1 MNKEL
6 AEKLDPKTKSDAER
20 QRALEQLVFNSKKP
34 EADTWK
40 TIIPLLEQ
48 EPVAWIQ
55 TLEIRLL
62 KRLPFEVGFMKSA
75 FSLLDSSQA
84 SLRLEGAGLIREVL
98 DRLNSEKNLDALST
112 FETELLSTL
121 VAALGRED
129 LSAQQSV
136 WLELYLALSSI
147 SASSAV
153 SDAMITLLPKGC
165 DKSLLTFAQYVQG
178 RYTENCLEPLLAGFA
193 ETKSEDTLQHLVR
206 ALRVKVSK
214 EGSVQG
220 YPSRETIIQALLG
233 TLKSK
238 SENVRR
244 EACSVLASR
253 AKAASKTKTP
263 LPLEDDVWD
272 GVFNIYDQR
281 LASPVAR
288 DKDEANM
295 AIAALPITQDRLDR
309 LFVVMHRVQDGMDKQ
324 NVVGLI
330 GSFTIQGSRTELLRL
345 LRENFAGLRLEEQKI
360 TLKSVSKY
368 LPDDEIEIEFD
379 KLISGKGLH
388 SDIFSLLG
396 DKLFAPIPSLKGRLM
411 KWLGLNEKSKRPLLE
426 QFQLPMMHTK
436 ILQAARRLNND
447 PEILEKLLILEPLL
461 MMNDAKNKLH
471 ETLKAFPAAQA
482 ASKS

>member
-6 AEKLDPKTKSDAER
+6 AAKLDPRTKSDAER
-20 QRALEQLVFNSKKP
+20 QQALEQLVFNPKKP

-40 TIIPLLEQ
+40 TVIPLLEQ

-55 TLEIRLL
+55 GLEIRLL
-62 KRLPFEVGFMKSA
+62 KRLPFQVDFLKSA
-75 FSLLDSSQA
+75 FSLLDSAQP

-98 DRLNSEKNLDALST
+98 DRLGSEKNHEALST
-112 FETELLSTL
+112 FETDLLGTL
-121 VAALGRED
+121 VGALKRKEI
-129 LSAQQSV
+129 SAQQNV

-147 SASSAV
+147 SDSPAV
-153 SDAMITLLPKGC
+153 SDAMVTLLPKCC

-178 RYTENCLEPLLAGFA
+178 RYPENCLETLLAGF
-193 ETKSEDTLQHLVR
+193 TQTTSEDTLQHLVR
-206 ALRVKVSK
+206 ALRVKLPKK
-214 EGSVQG
+214 EGSILG
-220 YPSRETIIQALLG
+220 YTSSEAIIQALLEA
-233 TLKSK
+233 LKSK

-244 EACSVLASR
+244 EVCSILASR
-253 AKAASKTKTP
+253 AKAAAKTNRV

-272 GVFNIYDQR
+272 GVFTIYDKR

-295 AIAALPITQDRLDR
+295 AIAALPITQSRLDR

-330 GSFTIQGSRTELLRL
+330 GGFKIQGSRTELLRL
-345 LRENFAGLRLEEQKI
+345 LRENFAGLRLEEQKV
-360 TLKSVSKY
+360 TLNSVSKY
-368 LPDDEIEIEFD
+368 LPDEEIEVELD
-379 KLISGKGLH
+379 KLLSGKGLH
-388 SDIFSLLG
+388 SDILSSLG

-411 KWLGLNEKSKRPLLE
+411 KWLGLNEKTKRPLLE

-436 ILQAARRLNND
+436 VLQAAGRLKGD

-461 MMNDAKNKLH
+461 MMNDAKTKLH
-471 ETLKAFPAAQA
+471 ETLKVFPAA
-482 ASKS
+482 SK